1 MADPTNK
8 IGESSENQ
16 DNIQTTYK
24 VDSIAVC
31 GIPPTTES
39 YHKERGLSI
48 LITYMECLFTAKT
61 ALCETNIIMWPDYSC
76 MEKGTNSAA
85 SCVGSVNSSTGGVSS
100 TGLSSML
107 YSLVGAAAHMVTD
120 NKNQRPM

>member
-16 DNIQTTYK
+16 DNIPTTYK

-31 GIPPTTES
+31 KIPPTTES
-39 YHKERGLSI
+39 HHKERGLSI
-48 LITYMECLFTAKT
+48 LITYMECFFATKIAV
-61 ALCETNIIMWPDYSC
+61 CETNIIMWPDYSC

-85 SCVGSVNSSTGGVSS
+85 SCVGSINNSTGGVS
-100 TGLSSML
+100 TGLSLML
-107 YSLVGAAAHMVTD
+107 LSLVGAAAHMVTD
-120 NKNQRPM
+120 NKNQGLM